1 MMRFNPPGS
10 PPIHFNE
17 LHHVLY
23 STGTFWL
30 LIFLADHE
38 RTNELG
44 DFQFVKKSVQ
54 SVELI
59 KGLIARL
66 VCLSVCLFVCRAIYP
81 NWTSVSINSP
91 CLVSFKSK
99 SPFLCVCSQCLT
111 IPAANAAP
119 ESKICTLCIVQLS
132 DSMKAEHIVSDSS
145 VSRRKCNNQLQ
156 SRLALVSKLAI
167 ESWQVDAENG
177 SGQMMPKGLGTWE
190 VLTSFPLGLFGDP
203 YPTNKQIKL
212 QSRKKTQELKDIF
225 FPVSSHC
232 DQSVI
237 RLYYKIFP
245 RSSCHAVNIF

>member
-156 SRLALVSKLAI
+156 SRKKKSGVERYLLLCVFPLRSKL
-167 ESWQVDAENG
+167 STFMRQN
-177 SGQMMPKGLGTWE
+177 MFLGPPATRSIFFGE
-190 VLTSFPLGLFGDP
+190 IYMNLFLTVSSLFSDTGHALGLF
-203 YPTNKQIKL
+203 QL
-212 QSRKKTQELKDIF
+212 QLVGGI
-225 FPVSSHC
+225 
-232 DQSVI
+232 
-237 RLYYKIFP
+237 L
-245 RSSCHAVNIF
+245 N